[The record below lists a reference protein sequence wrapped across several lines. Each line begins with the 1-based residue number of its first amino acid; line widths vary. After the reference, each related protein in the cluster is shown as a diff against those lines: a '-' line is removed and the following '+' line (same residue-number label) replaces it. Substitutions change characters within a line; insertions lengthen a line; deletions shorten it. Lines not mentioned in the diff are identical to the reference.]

1 MIPRAKFLRSVEN
14 FPKVFT
20 FYVKTA
26 RNFYVVRKTDPAPC
40 SA

>member
-20 FYVKTA
+20 FYVKF
-26 RNFYVVRKTDPAPC
+26 RQSFYGVRKTGPGPC